1 MPAVA
6 IVVAYAVLLLCI
18 PSQLIFGPLGA
29 PGTPANMVGIAGLL
43 WWACATIAGQNPV
56 RGLTPTRFVVL
67 LLTCAVLAAYVNGMV
82 KGWYAPPNMRAN
94 TDELWTL
101 VTPTVDETTTAM
113 ISAADRGLLSFAG
126 WMGVVLVTAEGL
138 RSWRDLDLLVEWLCW
153 LGSFVAVLGLV
164 QFFTGYDIAALFQ
177 IPGLTANAAFG
188 EVVSRSVL
196 NRVSATAVHPIEFGV
211 VMGCLFP
218 LALHRA
224 LMRWGSRAATF
235 PALLIGVAAFISVSR
250 SAVLVVGAAFIVL
263 LIGWPARWRWNALM
277 LAPVAVVGLRLAIP
291 GLVGTLY
298 SLFSN
303 LQNDP
308 SVKGRTGDYSVV
320 MGLYEQHAVLGRG
333 LFTFVPRYYRILDN
347 QYLMVLVELGVV
359 GLVSCL
365 LFFIVSFF
373 SARRAAR
380 HALRPESRH
389 LGLAVSASLVGMALA
404 YATFDAWGFPMAAG
418 MTFLLAGI
426 CGATWRL
433 TSEEERRVR
442 ASGAAVRLLGP
453 PPRREVEA

>member
-1 MPAVA
+1 MA
-6 IVVAYAVLLLCI
+6 IVIAYAVLLLCI
-18 PSQLIFGPLGA
+18 PSQLIFAPLGA
-29 PGTPANMVGIAGLL
+29 PGTPANMVGLAGLL
-43 WWACATIAGQNPV
+43 WWACATIGGQNPV
-56 RGLTPTRFVVL
+56 RGLTPTRVIVL

-82 KGWYAPPNMRAN
+82 KGWYAPPNMRSD

-101 VTPTVDETTTAM
+101 VTPTVDETATAM

-126 WMGVVLVTAEGL
+126 WMGIVLVTAEGL

-153 LGSFVAVLGLV
+153 LGCFVAGLGLV
-164 QFFTGYDIAALFQ
+164 QFFTGFDIAALFQ

-211 VMGCLFP
+211 VMGSLFP

-224 LMRWGSRAATF
+224 LMRWGTRLATL
-235 PALLIGVAAFISVSR
+235 PAVLIGVAAFVSVSR
-250 SAVLVVGAAFIVL
+250 SAVLVVGAGFIVL
-263 LIGWPARWRWNALM
+263 LLGWPARWRWNALM
-277 LAPVAVVGLRLAIP
+277 LAPVAIVGLRLAIP
-291 GLVGTLY
+291 GLVGTLM

-303 LQNDP
+303 IQGDP
-308 SVKGRTGDYSVV
+308 SVKGRTSDYGVV

-347 QYLMVLVELGVV
+347 QYLMLLVELGIV
-359 GLVSCL
+359 GLVAGI
-365 LFFIVSFF
+365 LFFVVSVA
-373 SARRAAR
+373 SARRAAK
-380 HALRPESRH
+380 HALRPQSRH
-389 LGLAVSASLVGMALA
+389 LGLATSASVVGMALS

-418 MTFLLAGI
+418 TTFLLAGI
-426 CGATWRL
+426 CGALWRL

-442 ASGAAVRLLGP
+442 SGTGALRVLGER
-453 PPRREVEA
+453 PRAPQQVSS